1 MIMKKIIIALLMFS
15 LSTISA
21 NAQQVYQEVY
31 RLSKK
36 IADSTQLDIETR
48 KIATFK
54 VDALEYM
61 AMKAAEVMPDSS
73 MSMLDRQA
81 YALYDFIDTFTRR
94 LAKASKSQKDAV
106 VAIYRNASI
115 NNPWFNDEDTE
126 LVWSYYNNPNYV
138 TQFSLDTDW
147 QKADETVT
155 NRKW

>member
-1 MIMKKIIIALLMFS
+1 MKKIIIALLMFS

-81 YALYDFIDTFTRR
+81 YAL
-94 LAKASKSQKDAV
+94 
-106 VAIYRNASI
+106 
-115 NNPWFNDEDTE
+115 
-126 LVWSYYNNPNYV
+126 
-138 TQFSLDTDW
+138 
-147 QKADETVT
+147 
-155 NRKW
+155 